1 MKSVT
6 WHLCTACV
14 SLLSLGLSLPAAEP
28 QRPHILGVAHI
39 SLYAHDLDKS
49 RAFYHD
55 FLGFEE
61 PYSLKKPDGSLA
73 MTFFKVNDRQAIEL
87 SPEKAPGTDRLNHY
101 AIETDNAEAMRLYLQ
116 SQGIAVP
123 NHVPKGRIGNLNF
136 MIKDPEGHSVEI
148 VQYPPDSWTAQA
160 RGKAMSTAAV
170 SNRMLHVGI
179 IVTQF
184 DKEMEFYEKVLG
196 FQEIWRGSSTGKVL
210 SWVNL
215 RVPDGSDYIE
225 LMLYKNAPDE
235 THRRTAHHL
244 CLQVDDIAA
253 SVGKLNAKPYRSTYG
268 RTIEIHTGK
277 NHKRQANLFDPDGT
291 RTELMESHT
300 VDGPPAPSSL
310 APPPN

>member
-1 MKSVT
+1 MKRLICSITCAVA
-6 WHLCTACV
+6 L
-14 SLLSLGLSLPAAEP
+14 LLSLGLALGAAEP
-28 QRPHILGVAHI
+28 QRPRILGVAHI
-39 SLYAHDLDKS
+39 SLYARNLDKS

-61 PYSLKKPDGSLA
+61 PYSLKKSDGTLS
-73 MTFFKVNDRQAIEL
+73 MMFFKVNDRQVIEL

-116 SQGIAVP
+116 SRGVAVQD
-123 NHVPKGRIGNLNF
+123 HVPKGRIGNLNF

-148 VQYPPDSWTAQA
+148 VQYPPDSWSAQA
-160 RGKAMSTAAV
+160 RGKAMSSAAV
-170 SNRMLHVGI
+170 SDRLLHVGV

-184 DKEMEFYEKVLG
+184 DKEMQFYERVLG
-196 FQEIWRGSSTGKVL
+196 FREFWRGSSTGKVL

-225 LMLYKNAPDE
+225 LMLHKDAPDS
-235 THRRTAHHL
+235 TRLGTAHHL

-253 SVGKLNAKPYRSTYG
+253 SVAKLNAKPYRSTYG
-268 RTIEIHTGK
+268 RPIEVHTGK

-300 VDGPPAPSSL
+300 VDGGPAPSSQ
-310 APPPN
+310 APPPD

>member
-1 MKSVT
+1 MKRRTRHICAICS
-6 WHLCTACV
+6 
-14 SLLSLGLSLPAAEP
+14 SLLSVALSVRAAEP
-28 QRPHILGVAHI
+28 QRPRIVGVAHI
-39 SLYAHDLDKS
+39 SLYAHDIDKS
-49 RAFYHD
+49 RAFYRD

-116 SQGIAVP
+116 SQGVTVP

-148 VQYPPDSWTAQA
+148 VQYPPDSWTTQA
-160 RGKAMSTAAV
+160 RGKAMSSAAI
-170 SNRMLHVGI
+170 SHRLLHVGI

-184 DKEMEFYEKVLG
+184 DKEMRFYEKILG
-196 FQEIWRGSSTGKVL
+196 FEEIWRGSSTGKVL

-225 LMLYKNAPDE
+225 LMLYKDAPDA
-235 THRRTAHHL
+235 TRRGTAHHL

-253 SVGKLNAKPYRSTYG
+253 GVAKLNAKPYRSTYD
-268 RTIEIHTGK
+268 RAIQIHTGR

-300 VDGPPAPSSL
+300 IDGSPAPSSQ
-310 APPPN
+310 APPPD

>member
-1 MKSVT
+1 MKPIT
-6 WHLCTACV
+6 GRIYLAAA
-14 SLLSLGLSLPAAEP
+14 LLLGLSLSAAEP
-28 QRPHILGVAHI
+28 QRPRILGVAHI
-39 SLYAHDLDKS
+39 SLYVHDMDKS

-55 FLGFEE
+55 FLGLQE
-61 PYSLKKPDGSLA
+61 PYSLKKPDGTLA

-101 AIETDNAEAMRLYLQ
+101 AIETDDAEAMRVYLQ
-116 SQGIAVP
+116 SHGMTVP
-123 NHVPKGRIGNLNF
+123 DHVPKGRIGNLNF

-160 RGKAMSTAAV
+160 RGKAMSSAAV
-170 SNRMLHVGI
+170 SNRLLHVGI

-184 DKEMEFYEKVLG
+184 DKEMQFYEKVLG
-196 FQEIWRGSSTGKVL
+196 FQEFWRGSSTGKVL

-225 LMLYKNAPDE
+225 LMLYKDAPDA
-235 THRRTAHHL
+235 TRRGTAHHL
-244 CLQVDDIAA
+244 CLQVDAIAA
-253 SVGKLNAKPYRSTYG
+253 SVAKLNAKPYRTTYG
-268 RTIEIHTGK
+268 RAIEIHTGK

-300 VDGPPAPSSL
+300 VDGAPAPSSS